1 MSLDID
7 LHLDRPGFT
16 LDAQFTSAGK
26 VTALF
31 GRSGAGKSTL
41 VGLVT
46 GALRP
51 DRGRIRLDDRIWFD
65 STAGI
70 SVPMHRRRIG
80 TVYQDG
86 RLFPHLTVRQN
97 LLYATWFR
105 GGAGAGRLDQVLD
118 LLGIAP
124 LLQHYPATL
133 SGGEKSRVAIGRA
146 LLSEPAL
153 LVLDEPLAALDTAR
167 KDEILPYLERLRD
180 EIGLPMIYVSHAL
193 EEVVR
198 LADTL
203 VVLEAGEV
211 AAAGPID
218 DVMSRLDLGPG
229 AGRTEAGAVIA
240 ATVAGLDPAHGLAM
254 LDFPGGTLRVPA
266 DGLRTGQ
273 KLRLHIRARDVAI
286 ATTAPVGLSILNI
299 LPAEIAALS
308 TEGQA
313 IEIQLMVGPTRLVAR
328 VTRLSAES
336 LGLVSGQRV
345 HALIKSVAFDR
356 RLS

>member
-1 MSLDID
+1 MSLEID
-7 LHLDRPGFT
+7 LQLARPGFA
-16 LDAQFTSAGK
+16 LDAHFTSEGR

-51 DRGRIRLDDRIWFD
+51 DRGRIRLDDRVWFD
-65 STAGI
+65 SDARIT
-70 SVPMHRRRIG
+70 VPHHRRRIG

-105 GGAGAGRLDQVLD
+105 GGAGRLGQVLD
-118 LLGIAP
+118 LLGIEA
-124 LLQHYPATL
+124 LLQRYPATL

-193 EEVVR
+193 DEVIR

-203 VVLEAGEV
+203 VVLDAGKI

-218 DVMSRLDLGPG
+218 AVMSRLDLGPG

-240 ATVAGLDPAHGLAM
+240 ATVAGLDPAHGLAQ
-254 LDFPGGTLRVPA
+254 LEFAGGSLLVPA
-266 DGLRTGQ
+266 DGLRPGQ
-273 KLRLHIRARDVAI
+273 TLRLHIRARDVAI
-286 ATTAPVGLSILNI
+286 ATSAPVGLSILNI
-299 LPAEIAALS
+299 LPAEIVDLRA
-308 TEGQA
+308 TDQA
-313 IEIQLMVGPTRLVAR
+313 VEIQLAVGPTRLVAR

-336 LGLVSGQRV
+336 LGLAPGQRV